1 MTHLRLVKSVL
12 GQVLRLLPCAAWLPE
27 LRNWATLRGD
37 MVAGI
42 SVAMV
47 MIPQAMA
54 YAELAGLPPVFGLY
68 AASLPPVVAAF
79 FGSSRQLSTGP
90 VAMAALISVATVAP
104 LAPPGSD
111 AFITY
116 SITLALMVGLIR
128 LALGFLRLG
137 MLVNLL
143 SAPVVAGF
151 TSAAALIIVTS
162 QLHHLLG
169 VPAALGS
176 RGSGFHFAGV
186 WQVLESAAERVHEP
200 TVAMGLLAVVVILAL
215 GRWVPQAPAVL
226 VAVTLTTA
234 LSWLLAF
241 EGNIVGEV
249 PGGLPS
255 LQLPAIDGAAV
266 PNLVV
271 GALTI
276 TLIGLLEAMSIA
288 KTIATGTKQRL
299 DINQELV
306 GQGLA
311 NVAGSFLQSFAV
323 SGSFSRSAINL
334 ASGARTGFSSAVTSL
349 AVIVTLLFL
358 TPLLFHLPQTTLAAI
373 IATAVL
379 GFLRVEPLRTA
390 WRASRADGVIAV
402 ITFAATLLL
411 APRLHLGVGI
421 GVALSLTAY
430 LYRSMRP
437 RVVYLSRHA
446 DGTLRDADAHGL
458 ALDQRIAIL
467 RFDGRLYFGDSG
479 YFEEKVLEVVTRL
492 PELRYLVI
500 DAGSINQVDASGEL
514 TLRQVVERLRGAD
527 IDVFFTRA
535 KPQFVDVLERT
546 GAIEAIGRDH
556 FFAWN
561 QHALEYLWDQMEP
574 TYRARC
580 PLNVATPH
588 VAAGTWNI

>member
-54 YAELAGLPPVFGLY
+54 YAELAGLAPVFGLY

-323 SGSFSRSAINL
+323 SGSFSRSAINRP
-334 ASGARTGFSSAVTSL
+334 AGPAPGSRRRS
-349 AVIVTLLFL
+349 
-358 TPLLFHLPQTTLAAI
+358 
-373 IATAVL
+373 
-379 GFLRVEPLRTA
+379 RR
-390 WRASRADGVIAV
+390 WR
-402 ITFAATLLL
+402 
-411 APRLHLGVGI
+411 
-421 GVALSLTAY
+421 
-430 LYRSMRP
+430 
-437 RVVYLSRHA
+437 
-446 DGTLRDADAHGL
+446 
-458 ALDQRIAIL
+458 
-467 RFDGRLYFGDSG
+467 
-479 YFEEKVLEVVTRL
+479 
-492 PELRYLVI
+492 
-500 DAGSINQVDASGEL
+500 
-514 TLRQVVERLRGAD
+514 
-527 IDVFFTRA
+527 
-535 KPQFVDVLERT
+535 
-546 GAIEAIGRDH
+546 
-556 FFAWN
+556 
-561 QHALEYLWDQMEP
+561 
-574 TYRARC
+574 
-580 PLNVATPH
+580 
-588 VAAGTWNI
+588 